1 MRPSRA
7 VKENARPAR
16 GIIGSG
22 KLNWRRTAGT
32 SAFISAGRK
41 HRAFRASPAAPP
53 GSSTSANRAWSFM
66 VCAAVTMG
74 RFCSP
79 AFMGLACAED
89 DGGPFRFPPLG
100 LLPSTT
106 GRDGWCFPG
115 RFLPIRDRRGAD
127 CRFWR
132 SRDGRCPAASFL
144 PLLLVK
150 LAEGERHASVL
161 GTGKVHHLGRRP
173 RARWALARD
182 WGRRGRRGRF
192 SGVVGDGE
200 QLGCGAPAHSGRH
213 PSPGPDV

>member
-1 MRPSRA
+1 
-7 VKENARPAR
+7 
-16 GIIGSG
+16 
-22 KLNWRRTAGT
+22 
-32 SAFISAGRK
+32 
-41 HRAFRASPAAPP
+41 
-53 GSSTSANRAWSFM
+53 
-66 VCAAVTMG
+66 MG

-213 PSPGPDV
+213 PSFRCPERFPKGVDRTRSDIAKDDTERAQHKRAACRLLGATKTSILAGSDQTVPNRGLETLKGTFGEGRGSR